1 MAPNSDMSTPEMTRI
16 TVRVPQATLDQ
27 INQWVDMLGVR
38 RSHFLGIALVAG
50 ARALIR
56 ASALDLSLRAED
68 ERAGGQGLDQAADA
82 DPPGSPVQADLARLR
97 AEVAQLREQMG
108 TLLRSIEG
116 SEQSSGS

>member
-27 INQWVDMLGVR
+27 INQWVDTLGVR

-56 ASALDLSLRAED
+56 ASALEVSLHPGGEGA
-68 ERAGGQGLDQAADA
+68 AGQAPDG
-82 DPPGSPVQADLARLR
+82 PTEVDLARLR
-97 AEVAQLREQMG
+97 AEVAQLREQMD
-108 TLLRSIEG
+108 TLLRSVE
-116 SEQSSGS
+116 SSGRPSSS